1 MTERF
6 IILLADVARAPDHE
20 ALANAY
26 TAARKPCQRA
36 GVMPALFAAYDHA
49 WRRIESDEDAAP
61 PKPKIGRPIK
71 GSSPR
76 RHRLSLRLD
85 DETKEALDE
94 LCAGGRSPADIIA
107 ELILDAGGS
116 DV

>member
-1 MTERF
+1 MSEQF

-26 TAARKPCQRA
+26 TAARLPCQRA
-36 GVMPALFAAYDHA
+36 GVMPALFAAYDHS
-49 WRRIESDEDAAP
+49 WRRIESEVEPEP

-71 GSSPR
+71 GSGPR
-76 RHRLSLRLD
+76 RHRLSIRLD
-85 DETKEALDE
+85 DETKEALDA
-94 LCAGGRSPADIIA
+94 LCSGGRSSADVIT
-107 ELILDAGGS
+107 ELIQKNGDK

>member
-36 GVMPALFAAYDHA
+36 GVMPALFAAYDHS
-49 WRRIESDEDAAP
+49 WRCIEGEVEPEAP
-61 PKPKIGRPIK
+61 KAKLGRPIK
-71 GSSPR
+71 GSSRR

-85 DETKEALDE
+85 DETKEALGA
-94 LCAGGRSPADIIA
+94 LCASGRSQADVIS
-107 ELILDAGGS
+107 ELILTAGGS

>member
-6 IILLADVARAPDHE
+6 VILLADVARAPDHE

-49 WRRIESDEDAAP
+49 WRRIESDADAAP

-85 DETKEALDE
+85 DETKETLDE
-94 LCAGGRSPADIIA
+94 LCAGGRSPADIISD
-107 ELILDAGGS
+107 LIIAFGS
-116 DV
+116 SNV

>member
-20 ALANAY
+20 ALSNAY

-49 WRRIESDEDAAP
+49 WGRLESDEDAAP

-71 GSSPR
+71 GSSRR

-94 LCAGGRSPADIIA
+94 LCASGRSQADVIS
-107 ELILDAGGS
+107 ELILTAGGS